1 MLNTVNV
8 IEFSEGEI
16 LGLASYNDDKEGN
29 AQAEERFMSLLDEN
43 TGLRSRKAKYA
54 ALDEGWFEDGTWKVV
69 IFHSTVGVKA

>member
-8 IEFSEGEI
+8 IEYSEGEI

-29 AQAEERFMSLLDEN
+29 AQAEERFKSLLNEN
-43 TGLRSRKAKYA
+43 TGLRLEEDVNA

-69 IFHSTVGVKA
+69 IFHSFCN